1 MNQDYYLEKTITLII
16 QHGIENDP
24 FQCLKDNFKV
34 IEAQNG
40 EFILLNRKINKK
52 LEKNYCVDLKQI

>member
-16 QHGIENDP
+16 QHGIENAP

-40 EFILLNRKINKK
+40 SDIYIIKPKNETKI
-52 LEKNYCVDLKQI
+52 

>member
-16 QHGIENDP
+16 QHGIENAP
-24 FQCLKDNFKV
+24 IQCIKDNFNV

-40 EFILLNRKINKK
+40 SDILIIKP
-52 LEKNYCVDLKQI
+52 KNEAQK